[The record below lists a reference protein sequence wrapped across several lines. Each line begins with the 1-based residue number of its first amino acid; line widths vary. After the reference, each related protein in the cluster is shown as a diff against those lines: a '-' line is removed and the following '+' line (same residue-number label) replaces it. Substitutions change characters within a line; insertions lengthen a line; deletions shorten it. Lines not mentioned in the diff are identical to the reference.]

1 MLTAGLFEA
10 AKALRLSIIRDDTM
24 LTIAKAKLGHNAQT
38 QALSRYTKSILTT
51 ELIH

>member
-24 LTIAKAKLGHNAQT
+24 LTIAKAKLGNNAQT
-38 QALSRYTKSILTT
+38 LSRYTKSILTT
-51 ELIH
+51 ELTH